1 MKSFLFLALV
11 YVSSRHSWVNIPTP
25 LALIITFILTWL
37 IFLDLFDF
45 YCKNKGKWT
54 HRMVRKYEKL
64 PLIKRAAMIPVLKTE
79 LFKQCEYKTAAKSII
94 IACYVYQIISLSII
108 VYEFFVGTSTKL
120 LESADLISNVY
131 FIVSFAFAIPVFGYL
146 IRIKKTQIDV

>member
-45 YCKNKGKWT
+45 SCFKNRTLQAMWISNSSKINNNCVLCLSDNFIVYYCLLIFCRYFNKAFEICW
-54 HRMVRKYEKL
+54 
-64 PLIKRAAMIPVLKTE
+64 
-79 LFKQCEYKTAAKSII
+79 FNQQCIFYSII
-94 IACYVYQIISLSII
+94 RFCNSGFRI
-108 VYEFFVGTSTKL
+108 
-120 LESADLISNVY
+120 
-131 FIVSFAFAIPVFGYL
+131 FGPHQ
-146 IRIKKTQIDV
+146 KTQIDV